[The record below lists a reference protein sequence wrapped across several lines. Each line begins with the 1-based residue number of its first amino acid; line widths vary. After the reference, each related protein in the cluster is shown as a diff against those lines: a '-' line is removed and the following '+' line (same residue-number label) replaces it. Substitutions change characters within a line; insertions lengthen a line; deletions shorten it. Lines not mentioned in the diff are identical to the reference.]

1 MRMLD
6 YIIDSHAHYDDE
18 DFDEDRDALLGSM
31 EEHGIKKIINV
42 GASMESSKST
52 LALSQKYPFIYAAI
66 GVHPSETADLS
77 ESDMEWLEKNAAL
90 EKVVAIGEIG
100 LDYYWD
106 EPDKEVQKKWFLRQ
120 LALAG
125 KVKKPV
131 IIHSREAAFDTLTL
145 MKEAGAADIPGVI
158 HCYSYSKETAREFLE
173 MGYYFGIGGV
183 LTFKNAKKLKEAASY
198 IPMDRILLE
207 TDCPYLSPEPNR
219 GKRNSSLNI
228 PYVITQLAQIKGISE
243 EEVMHI
249 ATENTERLFSLGH

>member
-1 MRMLD
+1 MKMLD

-18 DFDEDRDALLGSM
+18 DFDADRDALLGSM
-31 EEHGIKKIINV
+31 EEHGIRKIINV

-66 GVHPSETADLS
+66 GVHPSDTADLS

-106 EPDKEVQKKWFLRQ
+106 EPDKEIQKKWFLRQ
-120 LALAG
+120 LALAR

-131 IIHSREAAFDTLTL
+131 IIHSREAALDTLTL

-183 LTFKNAKKLKEAASY
+183 LTFKNAKKLKEAVSY
-198 IPMDRILLE
+198 LPMDRILLE

-228 PYVITQLAQIKGISE
+228 PYVVAQLAQIKGISE
-243 EEVMHI
+243 EEVVHA
-249 ATENTERLFSLGH
+249 ATENTERLFSFGH